1 MKPLLPLKTAILL
14 AYVAVCTLMVL
25 PIIED
30 EPAAGTVTL
39 PHAFG
44 D

>member
-25 PIIED
+25 PVLED
-30 EPAAGTVTL
+30 APAAGSVTL
-39 PHAFG
+39 PQAFG